1 MENKRSR
8 LDYHPRAVEIER
20 TSVAACKKSAKP
32 RDEKVIQTPS
42 RRITLLFDARA
53 CDSKVS
59 LFAGQA
65 STMFNIQLFPQKVV
79 NGTIAEKRNDNA
91 DQLVL
96 WVKMTNLKFTLF
108 QQEGRRKYKYTSVSY
123 FLIFFRQNAHYF
135 VQTVVSQWIIR
146 YF

>member
-1 MENKRSR
+1 M
-8 LDYHPRAVEIER
+8 
-20 TSVAACKKSAKP
+20 
-32 RDEKVIQTPS
+32 IQIPS

-65 STMFNIQLFPQKVV
+65 STMFNIQLFPQEVV

-96 WVKMTNLKFTLF
+96 WVKMANLKFTLF

-123 FLIFFRQNAHYF
+123 FLILDAE
-135 VQTVVSQWIIR
+135 TP
-146 YF
+146 